1 MSDWIG
7 HECGIAAIRLLK
19 PLDYYIQKYGTP
31 MYGINKLTLLM
42 EKQHNRGQDGAG
54 AAVIKLD
61 MPPGDPY
68 IFRTRSAGKNPI
80 MEVSNRLAR
89 SFVEARDIHPDDY
102 FDGQWVK
109 ENILFAGELLLGH
122 LRYGTFGGSGETFCH
137 PFLRQN
143 NWMTRN
149 LVMAGNFNLT
159 NNAELFEMLVDLGQH
174 PRNRTDTVIVLEKI
188 GHFLD
193 EANDAIF
200 RKYNKQ
206 KIARKEIT
214 KHIIEDLDIGMI
226 LRKATKAFDGG
237 YVMAGMIGHGDM
249 FVLRDPAGIRPAFYY
264 KDDEIVAIASERPQ
278 LQTALNVPMDS
289 VQEVDPGHALIVKR
303 DGTVSS
309 EVVNEPLPR
318 KSCSFE
324 RIYFS
329 RGTDCD
335 IYQERKELGSSL
347 AKNVLEKVNY
357 DLEHTVFSYI
367 PNTAET
373 AYFGMVEGIRKYV
386 TEKVALSLKEGASQE
401 EIDRLLTLQPRVE
414 KLMTKDAKLRT
425 FITADA
431 DREDL
436 VAKVYDTTYG
446 IIGSEDTLVVLDDSI
461 VRGTTLRSSILRI
474 LDRLGMKKIIVVS
487 SSPQIRFPDCYGIDM
502 SKMADF
508 VAFEAA
514 VELVHDRDQTEILDE
529 IYQACLAEE
538 NQPASQTVNH
548 VVRLFE
554 PFTPEEISERIGK
567 ILTPPD
573 MNAEVEIVYQTIEGL
588 HKACPNHTGDWYF
601 TGDYPTPGGNRVA
614 NRSFINFMEKNDA
627 RAY

>member
-31 MYGINKLTLLM
+31 MYGVNKLTLLM

-61 MPPGDPY
+61 MPPGEPY

-80 MEVSNRLAR
+80 IEVSNRLAR
-89 SFVEARDIHPDDY
+89 SFVEARDGNPEDY
-102 FDGQWVK
+102 QDGQWVK

-159 NNAELFEMLVDLGQH
+159 NNVELFEMLVDLGQH

-206 KIARKEIT
+206 KVDRKEIT
-214 KHIIEDLDIGMI
+214 KHIIEDLDIPMV

-249 FVLRDPAGIRPAFYY
+249 FVLRDPAGIRPVFYY

-278 LQTALNVPMDS
+278 LQTALNIPIDS
-289 VQEVDPGHALIVKR
+289 VQEVEPGHALVVR
-303 DGTVSS
+303 YDGTISS
-309 EVVNEPLPR
+309 ECINEPLPK

-329 RGTDCD
+329 RGTDSD
-335 IYQERKELGSSL
+335 IYRERKELGSSL
-347 AKNVLEKVNY
+347 AESVLSKVDY

-373 AYFGMVEGIRKYV
+373 AFYGIVEGIRKYQ
-386 TEKVALSLKEGASQE
+386 TDKIAESITKGISGE
-401 EIDRLLTLQPRVE
+401 EIQRLLRIQPRIE

-431 DREDL
+431 DQEDL

-446 IIGSEDTLVVLDDSI
+446 IIGREDTLVVLDDSI
-461 VRGTTLRSSILRI
+461 VRGTTLRTSILRI
-474 LDRLGMKKIIVVS
+474 LDRLGMKKIIIVS

-514 VELVHDRDQTEILDE
+514 VDLINEQGKTQILDE
-529 IYQACLAEE
+529 IYQACLEEE
-538 NQPASQTVNH
+538 NKPTAQTINH
-548 VVRLFE
+548 VTRLFE
-554 PFTPEEISERIGK
+554 PFTPEEISKRIGQ

-573 MNAEVEIVYQTIEGL
+573 MNAEVEIIYQTIEGL

-614 NRSFINFMEKNDA
+614 NRSFVNFMEKKDA

>member
-19 PLDYYIQKYGTP
+19 PLDFYIQKYGTP

-89 SFVEARDIHPDDY
+89 PFVEARETDPQAY
-102 FDGQWVK
+102 QDGQWVK

-159 NNAELFEMLVDLGQH
+159 NNSELFEMLVDLGQH

-200 RKYNKQ
+200 RKSNKQ
-206 KIARKEIT
+206 KAKRKDIT
-214 KHIIEDLDIGMI
+214 KHIIEDLDIPMV

-249 FVLRDPAGIRPAFYY
+249 FALRDPAGIRPAFYY

-278 LQTALNVPMDS
+278 LQTALNVPIDA
-289 VQEVDPGHALIVKR
+289 VQEVQPGHALVVR
-303 DGTVSS
+303 HDGTISS
-309 EVVNEPLPR
+309 DCINEPLPQ

-329 RGTDCD
+329 RGTDRD

-347 AKNVLEKVNY
+347 VESVLRKVDY

-373 AYFGMVEGIRKYV
+373 AFYGMVEGIRKFQ
-386 TEKVALSLKEGASQE
+386 TEKVARFISEGADEQE
-401 EIDRLLTLQPRVE
+401 ISHQLAVQPRVE

-446 IIGSEDTLVVLDDSI
+446 IVGPEDTLVVLDDSI
-461 VRGTTLRSSILRI
+461 VRGTTLRTSILRI
-474 LDRLGMKKIIVVS
+474 LDRLGMKKVIIVS

-514 VELVHDRDQTEILDE
+514 VELINDRGDTQLLDD
-529 IYQACLAEE
+529 IYQACLEEE
-538 NQPASQTVNH
+538 NKPNAQVVNH
-548 VVRLFE
+548 VTRLFA
-554 PFTPEEISERIGK
+554 PFTPEEISKRIGQ

-573 MNAEVEIVYQTIEGL
+573 MNAEVEIIYQTIEGL

-601 TGDYPTPGGNRVA
+601 TGEYPTPGGNRVA

>member
-19 PLDYYIQKYGTP
+19 PLDFYIEKYGTP

-89 SFVEARDIHPDDY
+89 SFVEARDTDPQAY
-102 FDGQWVK
+102 QNGQWVK
-109 ENILFAGELLLGH
+109 ENALFAGELLLGH

-159 NNAELFEMLVDLGQH
+159 NNSELFEMLVDLGQH

-206 KIARKEIT
+206 KANRKDIT
-214 KHIIEDLDIGMI
+214 KHIIEDLDIPMV

-249 FVLRDPAGIRPAFYY
+249 FVLRDPAGIRPVFYY

-278 LQTALNVPMDS
+278 LQTALNVPIET
-289 VQEVDPGHALIVKR
+289 VQEVQPGHALVVR
-303 DGTVSS
+303 YDGTISS
-309 EVVNEPLPR
+309 ECINEPLPQ

-329 RGTDCD
+329 RGTDRD

-347 AKNVLEKVNY
+347 VESVLSKVNY

-373 AYFGMVEGIRKYV
+373 AFYGMVEGIRKFQ
-386 TEKVALSLKEGASQE
+386 TEKVARFISEGADEQE
-401 EIDRLLTLQPRVE
+401 INHQLTVQPRIE

-446 IIGSEDTLVVLDDSI
+446 IVGPEDTLVVLDDSI
-461 VRGTTLRSSILRI
+461 VRGTTLRTSILRI
-474 LDRLGMKKIIVVS
+474 LDRLGMKKVIIVS

-514 VELVHDRDQTEILDE
+514 VELINDRGDTQLLDD
-529 IYQACLAEE
+529 IYQACLEE
-538 NQPASQTVNH
+538 EIKPNALVVNH
-548 VVRLFE
+548 VTRLFD
-554 PFTPEEISERIGK
+554 PFTPEEISKRIAE

-573 MNAEVEIVYQTIEGL
+573 MNAEVEIIYQTIEGL

-614 NRSFINFMEKNDA
+614 NRSFINFMEKKDA

>member
-31 MYGINKLTLLM
+31 MYGVNKLTLLM

-61 MPPGDPY
+61 MPPGEPY

-80 MEVSNRLAR
+80 IEVSNRLVR
-89 SFVEARDIHPDDY
+89 SFVEARDGNPEEY
-102 FDGQWVK
+102 QDGQWVK

-159 NNAELFEMLVDLGQH
+159 NNVELFEMLVDLGQH

-206 KIARKEIT
+206 KVDRKEIT
-214 KHIIEDLDIGMI
+214 KHIIEDLDIPMV

-249 FVLRDPAGIRPAFYY
+249 FVLRDPAGIRPVFYY

-278 LQTALNVPMDS
+278 LQTALNIPIDS
-289 VQEVDPGHALIVKR
+289 VQEVEPGHALVVR
-303 DGTVSS
+303 YDGTISS
-309 EVVNEPLPR
+309 ECINEPLPK

-329 RGTDCD
+329 RGTDSD
-335 IYQERKELGSSL
+335 IYRERKELGSSL
-347 AKNVLEKVNY
+347 AESVLSKVDY

-373 AYFGMVEGIRKYV
+373 AFYGIVEGIRKYQ
-386 TEKVALSLKEGASQE
+386 TDKIAESITKGISGE
-401 EIDRLLTLQPRVE
+401 EIQRLLRIQPRIE

-446 IIGSEDTLVVLDDSI
+446 IIGREDTLVVLDDSI
-461 VRGTTLRSSILRI
+461 VRGTTLRTSILRI
-474 LDRLGMKKIIVVS
+474 LDRLGMKKIIIVS

-514 VELVHDRDQTEILDE
+514 VDLINEQGKTQILDE
-529 IYQACLAEE
+529 IYQACLEEE
-538 NQPASQTVNH
+538 NKPTAQTINH
-548 VVRLFE
+548 VTRLFE
-554 PFTPEEISERIGK
+554 PFTPEEISKRIGQ

-573 MNAEVEIVYQTIEGL
+573 MNAEVEIIYQTIEGL

-614 NRSFINFMEKNDA
+614 NRSFVNFMEKKDA